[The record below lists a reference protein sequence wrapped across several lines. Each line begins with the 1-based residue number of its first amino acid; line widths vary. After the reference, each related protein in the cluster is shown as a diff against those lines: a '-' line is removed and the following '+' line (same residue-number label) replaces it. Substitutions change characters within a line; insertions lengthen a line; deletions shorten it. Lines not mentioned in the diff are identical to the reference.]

1 MAHKLKS
8 SSAIVGAAS
17 LLGMLKKLEE
27 FCENGLSAHNGN
39 GNKDRAGLMEALER
53 EYEAVRR
60 EMASELGKD
69 RRSIELLS
77 SMIKKLKDLIHE

>member
-17 LLGMLKKLEE
+17 LSGMLAKLEKY
-27 FCENGLSAHNGN
+27 CGNGPSNHNGDR
-39 GNKDRAGLMEALER
+39 NKAGGALMESIEK

-60 EMASELGKD
+60 EMASELAKNAVTPGV
-69 RRSIELLS
+69 
-77 SMIKKLKDLIHE
+77 